1 MSVVLRVAR
10 GWPGEYPSIAA
21 AIAAAPPGATVLVLP
36 GDYQESV
43 VLTRAVRI
51 QARDGA
57 GSVRWRSARGAAV
70 HVRGGSSVLSG
81 LSIAGDDRDFA
92 TVLVD
97 AGEILVEDSH
107 LEGVASAVFVRG
119 GAATVRGCSLRSI
132 AADGI
137 QVRDGKGVVE
147 RCTIGPVG
155 VSGIVADNA
164 AVAVS
169 ACTVTGAAGN
179 GLYWHNGASGECVD
193 VTVTGSKMPAIM
205 VANGARPVVRR
216 ARLRELA
223 AQAIVVRGAA
233 GTFEECTVEQVDGA
247 SAIAVEAGAT
257 PRFEHVQL
265 RRINGL
271 GVQVSGDAA
280 PVMQH
285 VTMESVASQAL
296 GVTNAKGR
304 YSHWTVRDVA
314 DKSVPAVG
322 IQGPTA
328 EVWLDALALRDVG
341 VGVVLSQ
348 GAATMSGVSIER
360 AEGSGI
366 VVQGARLVANDVRIS
381 SGGQTG
387 IALSNARATLTGVS
401 VTDSI
406 VGIYVG
412 AGTSGELIRCA
423 TTGNRRDGIQ
433 FDACGEMEVT
443 DCTATGNAEDDVWLR
458 GGEPVTFAR
467 HVGPLPEGAR
477 ESAPAGESP
486 VTDEGQRASGGQA
499 TRSGA
504 SSTAATQN
512 SDQAA
517 PAQQGPHL
525 DTALAALDA
534 MIGLGR
540 VKEEVRK
547 LVDFADYQRRR
558 AERGLTPVSLERHLI
573 FTGPPGTGKTEVAR
587 RYAAIASALGLIARD
602 HVEEADRAKL
612 VGSHIGE
619 TEKRTLAAF
628 ERARGGVLFIDEAYA
643 LAPASGNEDSNDFGR
658 LAIDTLIKLMED
670 RRDEVIVIM
679 AGYPN
684 EMRKLLDVN
693 PGLRSRFTTT
703 INFPHYT
710 VEELV
715 EIVEKFAVDEDY
727 VVPGETRAALTAT
740 LIQLS
745 RTANFGNGRAGRM
758 LFQAMRENLAR
769 RSARN
774 DAYDVAALTT
784 LLPEDVTA
792 ARAASGI
799 AAGVGVADQEET
811 QRLLAELDAMVGLG
825 AVKREVATLVAQV
838 EMAQHRAAL
847 GLPAQP
853 LSRHLIFVGPP
864 GTGKTS
870 VARLYGRLLAA
881 LGVLADGGMVEVSRA
896 DLVAGFVGQTA
907 LKTTSRFEEAR
918 GGVLFIDEAYT
929 LSAHHGPGHDF
940 GREAV
945 DTLVKLM
952 EDHRDEVVVVV
963 AGYPTEMDRFL
974 ITNPGLRSRFGR
986 RIEFAQYTVDELVAI
1001 FHRMASE
1008 QHYQCPPQT
1017 LAAVRAA
1024 LEASSP
1030 DTGNPDDSFGNARAA
1045 RQLLESMTG
1054 RQAMRLRGTANM
1066 DREALTTLLPED
1078 LEDA

>member
-1 MSVVLRVAR
+1 M
-10 GWPGEYPSIAA
+10 
-21 AIAAAPPGATVLVLP
+21 LVLP

-51 QARDGA
+51 MARDGA
-57 GSVRWRSARGAAV
+57 GSVRWRSAQGAAI
-70 HVRGGSSVLSG
+70 HVRGGASVLSG
-81 LSIAGDDRDFA
+81 LSVAGSDPDFA

-97 AGEILVEDSH
+97 AGEILAENCQV
-107 LEGVASAVFVRG
+107 EGVASAVFVRG
-119 GAATVRGCSLRSI
+119 GAATVRGCSLRST

-137 QVRDGKGVVE
+137 HVRGGKGVVE
-147 RCTIGPVG
+147 RCAIGPVG

-164 AVAVS
+164 VVAVS
-169 ACTVTGAAGN
+169 ACTVTEPSGN
-179 GLYWHNGASGECVD
+179 GLYWRNGASGECVD
-193 VTVTGSKMPAIM
+193 VTVTGSKMPAVM
-205 VANGARPVVRR
+205 VESGARPVVRR
-216 ARLRELA
+216 ARLRELV
-223 AQAIVVRGAA
+223 AQAIVVRGAG

-247 SAIAVEAGAT
+247 SAIAVEAGAS

-271 GVQVSGDAA
+271 GVQVTGDAA

-328 EVWLDALALRDVG
+328 EVWLDTLALRDVG
-341 VGVVLSQ
+341 VGLVISQ
-348 GAATMSGVSIER
+348 GTATMSGVSIER

-366 VVQGARLVANDVRIS
+366 VAQGARLVASDVRVN

-401 VTDSI
+401 VTDCV

-412 AGTSGELIRCA
+412 GGTSGELIRCA
-423 TTGNRRDGIQ
+423 ATGNRRDGIQ

-458 GGEPVTFAR
+458 GGEPVTFAG
-467 HVGPLPEGAR
+467 HVGPLPATAR
-477 ESAPAGESP
+477 VSAPAGGGP
-486 VTDEGQRASGGQA
+486 ATDEGRRTSGGQT
-499 TRSGA
+499 TRSAA
-504 SSTAATQN
+504 SSTAAT
-512 SDQAA
+512 STTDPAA
-517 PAQQGPHL
+517 PAERGPQL
-525 DTALAALDA
+525 DAALAALDA

-558 AERGLTPVSLERHLI
+558 AERGLTPVTLERHLI

-643 LAPASGNEDSNDFGR
+643 LAPASGNEESNDFGR

-715 EIVEKFAVDEDY
+715 EIVEKFATDEAY
-727 VVPGETRAALTAT
+727 VVLDETRAALTAT
-740 LIQLS
+740 MIQLS
-745 RTANFGNGRAGRM
+745 RTANFGNGRAARM

-799 AAGVGVADQEET
+799 AAGVGVADPEET

-847 GLPAQP
+847 GLPVQP

-881 LGVLADGGMVEVSRA
+881 LGVLADGGMVEVSRS
-896 DLVAGFVGQTA
+896 DLVAGLVGQTA

-929 LSAHHGPGHDF
+929 LSAHDGPGHDF

-963 AGYPTEMDRFL
+963 AGYPAQMDRFL

-1001 FHRMASE
+1001 FHQMASE
-1008 QHYQCPPQT
+1008 QHYQCPPNT

-1024 LEASSP
+1024 FEASSP
-1030 DTGNPDDSFGNARAA
+1030 DSGNPDDSFGNARAA